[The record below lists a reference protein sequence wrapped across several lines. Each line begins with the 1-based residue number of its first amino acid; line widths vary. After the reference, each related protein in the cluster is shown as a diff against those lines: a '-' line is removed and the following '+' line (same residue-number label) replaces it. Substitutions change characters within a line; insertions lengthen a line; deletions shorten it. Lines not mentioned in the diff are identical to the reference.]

1 MSLQEWRARRQQSFF
16 TPDGLE
22 IVCRRVSLIDL
33 AASGYIPAPLL
44 GAVQQMQ
51 QRTQTQQG
59 IDYSHLPEFG
69 KLLGIICRA
78 AIMHAMV
85 IPADDA
91 GEPQVVPVREQPSE
105 EAIGLDEIDFETRVA
120 IFTWANEG
128 ALALASFRG
137 QQTADA
143 QLARN
148 GDDLS
153 HAAIGDPGD

>member
-1 MSLQEWRARRQQSFF
+1 
-16 TPDGLE
+16 
-22 IVCRRVSLIDL
+22 
-33 AASGYIPAPLL
+33 
-44 GAVQQMQ
+44 
-51 QRTQTQQG
+51 
-59 IDYSHLPEFG
+59 
-69 KLLGIICRA
+69 
-78 AIMHAMV
+78 V

-91 GEPQVVPVREQPSE
+91 GEPQVVPVHEQPSE

-137 QQTADA
+137 QQAADA

>member
-1 MSLQEWRARRQQSFF
+1 MSLQDWRARRQQSFF

-22 IVCRRVSLIDL
+22 IVCKRVSLIDL

-51 QRTQTQQG
+51 QRTQAQQG

-78 AIMHAMV
+78 AIMHAV
-85 IPADDA
+85 VSPADDA
-91 GEPQVVPVREQPSE
+91 GEPQVVPVHEQPSE

-137 QQTADA
+137 QQAADA

-148 GDDLS
+148 GDDLPHEAVTHS
-153 HAAIGDPGD
+153 GD

>member
-1 MSLQEWRARRQQSFF
+1 MSLQDWRARRQQSFF

-33 AASGYIPAPLL
+33 ATSGHIPVPLL

-59 IDYSHLPEFG
+59 IDYNHLPEFG
-69 KLLGIICRA
+69 KLLGIICKA
-78 AIMHAMV
+78 AIMHAVV

-91 GEPQVVPVREQPSE
+91 GEPQVVPVREEPSE
-105 EAIGLDEIDFETRVA
+105 EAIGLDEIDFETRVD

-137 QQTADA
+137 QQATDVE
-143 QLARN
+143 LARN
-148 GDDLS
+148 GDDLPHEAVTHS
-153 HAAIGDPGD
+153 GD